1 MLTRGDAVPHFHV
14 TSVDQRDIS
23 YATIWQHR
31 SLVLVALG
39 DSESKAGR
47 AYAEAVMAL
56 ASRFA
61 AHDAEC
67 IVTRDAVDGVAAPA
81 VLVADRWGE
90 IVHLATAAS
99 VDGLPPPG
107 DLLDWTHYVQ
117 MRCPECEGE
126 AR

>member
-14 TSVDQRDIS
+14 TSVDQREIS

-39 DSESKAGR
+39 DSESEAGR
-47 AYAEAVMAL
+47 AYAESIMAL
-56 ASRFA
+56 APRFA

-81 VLVADRWGE
+81 VLVSDRWGE

-99 VDGLPPPG
+99 VDRLPPPG

-117 MRCPECEGE
+117 LRCPECEGE